1 MKNSPHE
8 TGYSLDDLNQLA
20 LEADM
25 YVNEPARLKQRKR
38 RLGEVIPM
46 LDDMARNYYIDQPV
60 RVFGIHARSEYKKD
74 TNTIHQ
80 YMSPGQ
86 VTGISEGFSAIDFD
100 DLSMHFSQ
108 GGDER
113 HLRLIRELR
122 ERSVGSIGIGHLVR
136 RSIVTSNIPNFL
148 MSAHYINRA
157 IAPVATSVLYPEIHE
172 SSVLGNDERLV
183 ELLRILCVSRRQET
197 IEAFGKIQDAVTNA
211 PDPLVG
217 LANCA
222 EHFSELC
229 ARGDPNLVTAAHDYL
244 NIVAGP
250 RLFGKVYSFPESMPP
265 SLVRPQ
271 EGGTH
276 ILQFPTGDEH
286 SFLFTNLA
294 IANNLEQS
302 NNVIKMNDEA
312 ALYAVTHLYED
323 GAVDPSLIFIPIGGL
338 KDRAF
343 KVLGQA
349 VNNLDEESV

>member
-1 MKNSPHE
+1 MKNTPHE

-25 YVNEPARLKQRKR
+25 YVNEPTRLKQRKR

-46 LDDMARNYYIDQPV
+46 LDDLAREYYIDQPV
-60 RVFGIHARSEYKKD
+60 RVFGIHARSEFKKE
-74 TNTIHQ
+74 TGIIHQ

-100 DLSMHFSQ
+100 DLALHFSQ

-122 ERSVGSIGIGHLVR
+122 ERSVGSLGIGHLVR
-136 RSIVTSNIPNFL
+136 RSIITSNMPNFL

-157 IAPVATSVLYPEIHE
+157 IAPVATSVLYPEAQA
-172 SSVLGNDERLV
+172 SSVLDNNERLD
-183 ELLRILCVSRRQET
+183 ELLRILCVSRGQET
-197 IEAFGKIQDAVTNA
+197 AEVFGRIKDALTNA

-222 EHFSELC
+222 EHFSQLC
-229 ARGDPNLVTAAHDYL
+229 ASGDPNLVTAAHDYL

-250 RLFGKVYSFPESMPP
+250 KLFGRVYSFPESMPP
-265 SLVRPQ
+265 SLIRPQ

-276 ILQFPTGDEH
+276 ILQFPAENEH
-286 SFLFTNLA
+286 SFLFMNLA
-294 IANNLEQS
+294 IANNLVQS
-302 NNVIKMNDEA
+302 NNMIRMNEER

-323 GAVDPSLIFIPIGGL
+323 GAVDPSLIFIPIGEL
-338 KDRAF
+338 KNRAF
-343 KVLGQA
+343 NQLGQA
-349 VNNLDEESV
+349 VNNLGEESV